1 MGLSYNLIMLKEKA
15 DRFATWVTMTILSLA
30 VVFITPTLK
39 DSRLL
44 DRLIGAALAT
54 PFLVWLYNAIRTW
67 RLKSLAKRFIGE
79 WTYITF
85 PHDPSKRV
93 GNYSFGW
100 MKFFV
105 DETNN
110 FRYEVQLFADKKSLM
125 DSVYSGFS
133 SSGARGRAHDKA
145 FRYNPDSK
153 CIWLIYEAT
162 YNQPDMKSRTGYLF
176 LDFSNPKR
184 PTGYWASDLDKSS
197 LSAGE
202 MHLCKPN
209 DFNSLVNSFL
219 PAE

>member
-1 MGLSYNLIMLKEKA
+1 MLKEKA
-15 DRFATWVTMTILSLA
+15 DRFATWLTITILSLV

-54 PFLVWLYNAIRTW
+54 PFLVWVYNIVRTR
-67 RLKSLAKRFIGE
+67 RLKSLAKRIIGE

-85 PHDPSKRV
+85 PHDPSKRA

-100 MKFFV
+100 MRFFV

-110 FRYEVQLFADKKSLM
+110 LRYEVQLFVDKRSLL
-125 DSVYSGFS
+125 DSVYKGFS
-133 SSGARGRAHDKA
+133 SSGAIGRAHDRA
-145 FRYNPDSK
+145 FRYNPENKSV
-153 CIWLIYEAT
+153 WLIYEAT
-162 YNQPDMKSRTGYLF
+162 YNQPDRKSRTGYLY

-184 PTGYWASDLDKSS
+184 PTGYWASDLDKSF

-202 MHLCKPN
+202 IHICKP
-209 DFNSLVNSFL
+209 DEFNHLVDSFL
-219 PAE
+219 PAN